1 MTKTKRIKELK
12 AAISTG
18 QLSLEETEYCEEAIA
33 KLEKQLK
40 AERQRVQIFLV
51 KCSENSL
58 KRKEAYENRK
68 LIKAGERESCRQRKI
83 RLNKEYRAA
92 RAVNNN

>member
-1 MTKTKRIKELK
+1 MTKTKRIKQLK

-18 QLSLEETEYCEEAIA
+18 LLSIIDTKYCEKEIA

-40 AERQRVQIFLV
+40 AEEQRIHIFLI

-58 KRKEAYENRK
+58 KRKEAYEDRK
-68 LIKAGERESCRQRKI
+68 LIKAGERESYRQRKL
-83 RLNKEYRAA
+83 RLNKERKESL
-92 RAVNNN
+92 VNNS

>member
-1 MTKTKRIKELK
+1 MTKTKRIKQLK

-18 QLSLEETEYCEEAIA
+18 LLSIIDTKYCEKEIA

-40 AERQRVQIFLV
+40 AEKQRVHIFLI

-83 RLNKEYRAA
+83 RLNKERKESL
-92 RAVNNN
+92 VNNS

>member
-1 MTKTKRIKELK
+1 MTKTKRIKQLK

-18 QLSLEETEYCEEAIA
+18 LLSIIDTKYCEKEIA

-40 AERQRVQIFLV
+40 AEEQRIHIFLM

-68 LIKAGERESCRQRKI
+68 LIKAGERESYRQRKL
-83 RLNKEYRAA
+83 RLNKERKESL
-92 RAVNNN
+92 VNNS

>member
-1 MTKTKRIKELK
+1 MIKTKRIKQLK

-18 QLSLEETEYCEEAIA
+18 LLSIIDIKYCEKEIA

-40 AERQRVQIFLV
+40 AEEQRIHIFLI

-68 LIKAGERESCRQRKI
+68 LIKAGERESYRQRKL
-83 RLNKEYRAA
+83 RLNKERKESL
-92 RAVNNN
+92 VNNS

>member
-1 MTKTKRIKELK
+1 MTKTKRIEKLK
-12 AAISTG
+12 AIISTG
-18 QLSLEETEYCEEAIA
+18 ILSLEDTEYCKEAIA

-40 AERQRVQIFLV
+40 AEEQRIHIFLV

-68 LIKAGERESCRQRKI
+68 LIKAGERESYRQRKI
-83 RLNKEYRAA
+83 RLNKER
-92 RAVNNN
+92 RNSLNKS

>member
-1 MTKTKRIKELK
+1 MTKTKRIKLLK
-12 AAISTG
+12 AAISIG
-18 QLSLEETEYCEEAIA
+18 LLSIIDIKYCEKEIA
-33 KLEKQLK
+33 ELEKQLK
-40 AERQRVQIFLV
+40 AEEQRIHIFLM

-83 RLNKEYRAA
+83 RLNKERRDSLNKY
-92 RAVNNN
+92 

>member
-1 MTKTKRIKELK
+1 MTKTKRIKQLK

-18 QLSLEETEYCEEAIA
+18 LLSIIDTKYCEKEIA

-40 AERQRVQIFLV
+40 AEEQRIHIFLI

-68 LIKAGERESCRQRKI
+68 LIKAGERESYRQRKL
-83 RLNKEYRAA
+83 RLNKERKESL
-92 RAVNNN
+92 VNNS

>member
-1 MTKTKRIKELK
+1 MTKTKRIKQLK

-18 QLSLEETEYCEEAIA
+18 LLSIIDIKYCEKEIA

-40 AERQRVQIFLV
+40 AEEQRIHIFLI

-68 LIKAGERESCRQRKI
+68 LIKAGERESYRQRKL
-83 RLNKEYRAA
+83 RLNKERKESL
-92 RAVNNN
+92 VNNS